1 MTQSKNSNKFQS
13 KKINCRNNIQEKVI
27 KNKII
32 DTIKYLINSTK
43 YSVASILLNTH
54 KIKQILIDK

>member
-13 KKINCRNNIQEKVI
+13 KKINCRNSIQEKVI

-43 YSVASILLNTH
+43 YSVASI
-54 KIKQILIDK
+54 K

>member
-13 KKINCRNNIQEKVI
+13 KKINCRNNIHEKVI

-32 DTIKYLINSTK
+32 DTIKIFDKFNKIFSRLYIIK
-43 YSVASILLNTH
+43 YS
-54 KIKQILIDK
+54 